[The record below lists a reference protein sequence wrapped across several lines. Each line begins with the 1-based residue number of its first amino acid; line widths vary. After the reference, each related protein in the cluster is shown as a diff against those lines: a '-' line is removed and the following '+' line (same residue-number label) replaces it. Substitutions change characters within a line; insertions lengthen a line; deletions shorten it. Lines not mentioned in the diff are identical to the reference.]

1 MKKLVMTWT
10 MVIALFAWAG
20 VAQTGR
26 PVKPSTD
33 EPFFN
38 ISTTP
43 DELNLGTAL
52 YPGIHDS
59 DAELT
64 VHVESN
70 CFHGSIM
77 VSTTGLKRAA
87 GGFVPPKR
95 ISIETPVTGGFV
107 TMVKPVI
114 ISKPEPGSH
123 NIELNFRVETG
134 FQDHQGKY
142 TGHLTFTVMPP
153 EGEVAWR

>member
-10 MVIALFAWAG
+10 MAIVLFGWAG
-20 VAQTGR
+20 IAQTGR
-26 PVKPSTD
+26 LVKPSA
-33 EPFFN
+33 EPFLN
-38 ISTTP
+38 IFTTP

-70 CFHGSIM
+70 CLHGSIIASM
-77 VSTTGLKRAA
+77 TRLKHAA
-87 GGFVPPKR
+87 GGFVPPER
-95 ISIETPVTGGFV
+95 ISIKSPVTNGFV
-107 TMVKPVI
+107 TMARPVA

-123 NIELNFRVETG
+123 NFELNFRVETG

-142 TGHLTFTVMPP
+142 TGNLTFTIMPP
-153 EGEVAWR
+153 

>member
-10 MVIALFAWAG
+10 MAIVLFGWAG
-20 VAQTGR
+20 IAQTGR
-26 PVKPSTD
+26 PVKPSA
-33 EPFFN
+33 EPFLN

-43 DELNLGTAL
+43 DELNLGTVL
-52 YPGIHDS
+52 FPGIHDS

-70 CFHGSIM
+70 CLHGSIL

-87 GGFVPPKR
+87 GGFVPPKH
-95 ISIETPVTGGFV
+95 ISIEAPVTGGFV
-107 TMVKPVI
+107 TLARPVA
-114 ISKPEPGSH
+114 ISKLEPGSH

-142 TGHLTFTVMPP
+142 KGHFTFTVMPP
-153 EGEVAWR
+153 

>member
-1 MKKLVMTWT
+1 MKKLVMIWA
-10 MVIALFAWAG
+10 MAIVLFGWAG

-26 PVKPSTD
+26 PVKQSAD
-33 EPFFN
+33 APFLN
-38 ISTTP
+38 ISTSP
-43 DELNLGTAL
+43 DELNLGTVL
-52 YPGIHDS
+52 FPGIHDS

-70 CFHGSIM
+70 CLHGSIL

-95 ISIETPVTGGFV
+95 ISIEAPVTGGFV
-107 TMVKPVI
+107 TMARPVV
-114 ISKPEPGSH
+114 ISNPEPGSH
-123 NIELNFRVETG
+123 NIALNFRVETG

-153 EGEVAWR
+153 